1 MKRFILCSLSA
12 TVALTLG
19 ATARADMHS
28 NASEM
33 PETSVDAT
41 EGVISPDSQ
50 SPNNREIPTD
60 NVESPEMIETENP
73 NRVDGIIS
81 PDSQSPNNRTLPDAG
96 VAGNGVDAENPDLI
110 DGIISPDSQSP
121 NNRELPSGATETRD
135 EPMSFQEAF
144 DIYRE
149 TGERVEFDRS
159 SAPNRGIISP
169 DSQSPNNRAIP
180 DEGVTGDVMET
191 ENPNLTDGVISPD
204 SQSPNNRERVDS
216 EVVPTRQSTSGTDE
230 MNNSTSGVISPDAQ
244 SPNNREVV
252 Q

>member
-28 NASEM
+28 DPSGMSE
-33 PETSVDAT
+33 TGVDAT

-50 SPNNREIPTD
+50 SPNNREIPAE
-60 NVESPEMIETENP
+60 NVESPDMMETENP
-73 NRVDGIIS
+73 NLVDGIIAPDSQSPNNRAIPDEGAVGNGVEPENPNLTDGIIS
-81 PDSQSPNNRTLPDAG
+81 PDSQSPNNRDLP
-96 VAGNGVDAENPDLI
+96 
-110 DGIISPDSQSP
+110 
-121 NNRELPSGATETRD
+121 RGATETRD

-149 TGERVEFDRS
+149 TGERVEYDRS
-159 SAPNRGIISP
+159 SAPNRGIIAP

-180 DEGVTGDVMET
+180 DPGVTGDAMET

-204 SQSPNNRERVDS
+204 SQSPNNRDRVDS
-216 EVVPTRQSTSGTDE
+216 EVIPTRQSTPDTDE
-230 MNNSTSGVISPDAQ
+230 MNNGTSGVISPDSQ